1 MRNIPGMVIMKKP
14 QKLYVLLLLI
24 VLAATVH
31 AQDYTYSQFYAN
43 PVYLNPALA
52 GSDYCPRITLN
63 YRNQWPQLPAAFVSY
78 SAAYDQHVD
87 FISGGVGVLF
97 QYDKSGEA
105 AIRQFRLGGMYAYRL
120 DIADRW
126 QASMALEA
134 AFGQRGVSWDDLVF
148 ASQIDPASGNLLPAG
163 PPPDN
168 FRDNVNYADFA
179 AGFVVGFDEK
189 IFVGGAVHHLTTPD
203 IGFISESDNKLPMKI
218 TVHAGAN
225 IESGGRRS
233 YRSRGPELTISPNVL
248 YQQQGDFRQLNI
260 GTYFTF
266 APFVGGLWYRHAFE
280 NPDAVIVLLGLQ
292 YNNLKF
298 GYSFD
303 YTLSTLAI
311 ASGGAHEIS
320 VGWLFDCNKKSNRS
334 RAIKCPSF

>member
-1 MRNIPGMVIMKKP
+1 MVIMKKP
-14 QKLYVLLLLI
+14 KELSVLLLLI
-24 VLAATVH
+24 VLATSVRG
-31 AQDYTYSQFYAN
+31 QDYTYSQFYAN

-63 YRNQWPQLPAAFVSY
+63 YRNQWPQLSGEFVSY
-78 SAAYDQHVD
+78 SGAYDQYVD
-87 FISGGVGVLF
+87 FLSGGVGVQF

-105 AIRQFRLGGMYAYRL
+105 AIRQFHLGGMYAYRL

-134 AFGQRGVSWDDLVF
+134 GFGQRGVNWDDLIF
-148 ASQIDPASGNLLPAG
+148 ASRIDPASGNLLPPG
-163 PPPDN
+163 IQPDN
-168 FRDNVNYADFA
+168 FRDNVNYVDFA
-179 AGFVVGFDEK
+179 TGFVVGYDEK
-189 IFVGGAVHHLTTPD
+189 VFVGGAVHHLTTPD

-225 IESGGRRS
+225 IESGGSRG
-233 YRSRGPELTISPNVL
+233 YRSRQPQLTISPNIL
-248 YQQQGDFRQLNI
+248 YQQQGDFRQLNA

-292 YNNLKF
+292 YNNLKL
-298 GYSFD
+298 GYSYD
-303 YTLSTLAI
+303 YTVSNFAN

-320 VGWLFDCNKKSNRS
+320 VGWLFDCDKKSNRS
-334 RAIKCPSF
+334 KAIKCPSF

>member
-1 MRNIPGMVIMKKP
+1 M
-14 QKLYVLLLLI
+14 LSVLLLVI
-24 VLAATVH
+24 VLAATIR

-87 FISGGVGVLF
+87 FISGGVGVQF

-105 AIRQFRLGGMYAYRL
+105 GIRQFRLGGMYAYRL

-134 AFGQRGVSWDDLVF
+134 AFGQRAVSWDDLIF
-148 ASQIDPASGNLLPAG
+148 ASRIDPASGNLLPAVI
-163 PPPDN
+163 PPES
-168 FRDNVNYADFA
+168 FRGNVNYVDFA
-179 AGFVVGFDEK
+179 TGFIVGFDEK
-189 IFVGGAVHHLTTPD
+189 FFVGAAVHHLTTPD
-203 IGFISESDNKLPMKI
+203 IGFISESDNMLPMKI
-218 TVHAGAN
+218 TIHAGAN
-225 IESGGRRS
+225 IEAGSSRG
-233 YRSRGPELTISPNVL
+233 YRSRQPDFIISPNIL
-248 YQQQGDFRQLNI
+248 YQQQSDFRQLNA

-266 APFVGGLWYRHAFE
+266 APFVAGLWYRHAFE

-292 YNNLKF
+292 HNNLNL

-303 YTLSTLAI
+303 YTLSSLAI

-320 VGWLFDCNKKSNRS
+320 VGWLFDCDKKSIRS